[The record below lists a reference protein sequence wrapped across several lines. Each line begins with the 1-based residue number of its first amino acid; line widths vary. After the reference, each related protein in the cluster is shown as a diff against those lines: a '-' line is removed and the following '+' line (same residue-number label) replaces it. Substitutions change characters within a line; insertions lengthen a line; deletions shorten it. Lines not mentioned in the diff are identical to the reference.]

1 MKCDVYIRKKN
12 YHRDQYIYI
21 DFCVTCSQYNIPK
34 KKRYMKSG
42 TGDLAKE
49 PFKRDLYIRPKA
61 LQMHK
66 RGPHIRKRDL
76 CGFRLRV
83 GQETRPKR
91 LTTAKGLYKRDLH
104 VLKRDLH
111 IRKRDLQIRKRD
123 LCCSRCRATD
133 ETKETCIHEK
143 RPPICIKNG
152 DVTCSQKRR

>member
-1 MKCDVYIRKKN
+1 MEANVYINFCGTCSQPVTKTEIGVWRTTYLEGKRLAYMKCDVYIRKKN

-111 IRKRDLQIRKRD
+111 IRKRGL
-123 LCCSRCRATD
+123 
-133 ETKETCIHEK
+133 
-143 RPPICIKNG
+143 
-152 DVTCSQKRR
+152 